1 MYNFRTDLA
10 LERRDLFK
18 KANNIEN
25 EINGIET
32 EEDQNGENIKI
43 TRVKI
48 INDEGANALQ
58 KPVGNYITI
67 DLKNLKIATEDEI
80 QKASESVTK
89 ELKALIEKH
98 IQRKDDILVV
108 GLGNIYVTPDS
119 LGPKVVSNIDITRHL
134 FEYLPQYVD
143 ENTRPVSAIAPG
155 VLGTT
160 GIETLEILR
169 GIVDNIKP
177 KLLIVIDALSSRSIE
192 RISSTIQIADTGIVP
207 GSGVNNKRKDL
218 SKETLGIPVIA
229 MGIPTVV
236 EAATITADCLDL
248 FSQKINEE
256 LQKNNTNYENNEQL
270 KKMNEAIQNLMKEDK
285 YELVK
290 QVLVP
295 ENYNFIVTP
304 KEIDDLIENMKD
316 VIARGINFSIN

>member
-67 DLKNLKIATEDEI
+67 DLKNLKIATEEEI

-316 VIARGINFSIN
+316 VIARGISFSIN

>member
-18 KANNIEN
+18 KANHIEN

-32 EEDQNGENIKI
+32 EEEQNGDNIKI

-58 KPVGNYITI
+58 KPIGNYITI
-67 DLKNLKIATEDEI
+67 DLKNLKIATDEEI

-89 ELKALIEKH
+89 ELKVLIEKH

-108 GLGNIYVTPDS
+108 GLGNIYVTPDA

-256 LQKNNTNYENNEQL
+256 LQKNTNFENNEQL
-270 KKMNEAIQNLMKEDK
+270 KKMNESIQNLMKEDK